1 MAKVN
6 NAVPAAN
13 MQTATVQAPAGWE
26 ASFLQKIGAPD
37 NPTSEQFLDSWY
49 LAEHGGLDSNP
60 QGYSGGSFGGL
71 NNLFDT
77 ALPGPGSVTMAYGPA
92 HDAGIQEFPN
102 WQVGEAANASTLE
115 QANMAPLLTAL
126 RSGTASLTDLET
138 AEGQTQW
145 AGTAGGQEPNWPS
158 GKVPTS
164 GTIGKGSGG
173 LHTSQGWQNY
183 GIGGASWTVSGSSS
197 GSGNGSNT
205 NSTALLTSAPWG
217 GLLGSQIEEAV
228 FMILGIAL
236 VIVGLIITFKSSGG
250 DTNPVA
256 KEAGHAEEGAELA
269 AA

>member
-6 NAVPAAN
+6 NVVPAAN

-173 LHTSQGWQNY
+173 LHFPTNVGYGTSTVT
-183 GIGGASWTVSGSSS
+183 GGNSDSGSSTPATS
-197 GSGNGSNT
+197 AT
-205 NSTALLTSAPWG
+205 TPLVTSAPWG
-217 GLLGSQIEEAV
+217 AFSAARSRRL
-228 FMILGIAL
+228 
-236 VIVGLIITFKSSGG
+236 SS
-250 DTNPVA
+250 
-256 KEAGHAEEGAELA
+256 
-269 AA
+269 